1 MSKVH
6 DLPHGASIDLESQ
19 VIKIP
24 VGKKIVLKFEL
35 EDFYRFYENIEDLK
49 MILDF
54 HTSAALYECE
64 VCDAPSVV
72 MTYDPPEDQ
81 HEN

>member
-1 MSKVH
+1 MPKVH

-19 VIKIP
+19 IIKIP
-24 VGKKIVLKFEL
+24 VGQKIVLKFAL
-35 EDFYRFYENIEDLK
+35 DDFHTFYENIDDLK

-54 HTSAALYECE
+54 HTSAAVYECE
-64 VCDAPSVV
+64 VCNTATVDMA
-72 MTYDPPEDQ
+72 YDPPEDQ

>member
-24 VGKKIVLKFEL
+24 VGKKIVLKFDL
-35 EDFYRFYENIEDLK
+35 DDFHTFYENLDDLK

-54 HTSAALYECE
+54 HTSVAIYECE
-64 VCDAPSVV
+64 VCSSATVD
-72 MTYDPPEDQ
+72 MTYDPPKDQ
-81 HEN
+81 DEN